1 MRKVGREK
9 FSTGSR
15 GPILQY
21 IHVGK
26 CAGRSLWE
34 AIKVSPVVS
43 ARFSVV
49 HKVHVRRPTRR
60 RADRYLIAVRN
71 PISRALSAFNW
82 RYWLVVETENQA
94 SRFPNEMRILRYYGN
109 LNNLATGLYLSSGEL
124 DEAVAR
130 DFLSIHHL
138 RENIDFYLGT
148 LLPKIDASQIFG
160 VVTTEFLAEE
170 SSALLG
176 VDDLQRIHSH
186 APRVPNLMKNLDEG
200 ATRNLR
206 RFLRPDFLVLE
217 KLSEMVA
224 MSNHSRTALL
234 GQAQNV

>member
-1 MRKVGREK
+1 VGNPGLILMRKVGREK

-109 LNNLATGLYLSSGEL
+109 LNNLAT
-124 DEAVAR
+124 
-130 DFLSIHHL
+130 
-138 RENIDFYLGT
+138 
-148 LLPKIDASQIFG
+148 
-160 VVTTEFLAEE
+160 
-170 SSALLG
+170 
-176 VDDLQRIHSH
+176 
-186 APRVPNLMKNLDEG
+186 
-200 ATRNLR
+200 
-206 RFLRPDFLVLE
+206 
-217 KLSEMVA
+217 
-224 MSNHSRTALL
+224 
-234 GQAQNV
+234 